1 MTPIQHRLFYERSF
15 PTQRTQIP
23 YLHRPT
29 HPHHEYY
36 IMPYGRRRSFRRRVR
51 RRGRFSGRRSVKR
64 RVRRSYRRRKKPLPV
79 RNARAIRR
87 IKADVEVKFS
97 TEDEFPNLS
106 GAQGAV
112 GSGLYQA
119 LDRYGQNGKFWNNY
133 KPGVVQKLWADQH
146 GVATLQQTGSAIMVE
161 PFCPGLLCTARGIA
175 SQEIDAPTNN
185 TAGASGTRI
194 GRDIVVKSLSVKIH
208 CTPHHK
214 TVGNFLVH
222 TWLVHDERPQ
232 DSWDS
237 PHASGSATSGVTLM
251 PQDFREYINSGQNAN
266 PGPLWLKNTYWIRD
280 PSFWERFKIIS
291 KKSCMLS
298 VQKDDI
304 MTVPVNTNA
313 VVGLGSISAAPEQV
327 TGSTLGAFAIDN
339 TPGPYT
345 AKSQCT
351 LTHMVKS
358 NYKVRYELGLPLVMN
373 APITDPLYQIPENQ
387 QIRLLVFAE
396 PLRSEQ
402 YADTNFGVTFDYS
415 TKLRFTDS

>member
-23 YLHRPT
+23 YLHQPT
-29 HPHHEYY
+29 HHEFD
-36 IMPYGRRRSFRRRVR
+36 MPFRRRRRLRRGVR

-64 RVRRSYRRRKKPLPV
+64 RLRRSYRRRKKSLPV

-146 GVATLQQTGSAIMVE
+146 GAATLQQTGSAIMVE

-175 SQEIDAPTNN
+175 AQEVESFSNPAV
-185 TAGASGTRI
+185 GTRI

-232 DSWDS
+232 DSWES

-251 PQDFREYINSGQNAN
+251 PQDFREYINAGQNAN
-266 PGPLWLKNTYWIRD
+266 PGPLWLKDTYWTRD

-298 VQKDDI
+298 VQKDS
-304 MTVPVNTNA
+304 TLELPSNTNYA
-313 VVGLGSISAAPEQV
+313 VGQSTLACDTEQV
-327 TGSTLGAFAIDN
+327 TGSVLRQFNMDN
-339 TPGPYT
+339 SPGLYTP
-345 AKSQCT
+345 KSQCT
-351 LTHMVKS
+351 ITHMLKS
-358 NYKVRYELGLPLVMN
+358 NYKVRYELGIDTVLPG
-373 APITDPLYQIPENQ
+373 PIQDPLYMIPENQ

-402 YADTNFGVTFDYS
+402 YTDPNFGVTFDYS
-415 TKLRFTDS
+415 AKLRFTDS

>member
-1 MTPIQHRLFYERSF
+1 
-15 PTQRTQIP
+15 
-23 YLHRPT
+23 
-29 HPHHEYY
+29 
-36 IMPYGRRRSFRRRVR
+36 MPYRSRRRLRRGVR

-64 RVRRSYRRRKKPLPV
+64 RVRRSYRRRKKPLSV

-87 IKADVEVKFS
+87 IKDDVEVKFS

-133 KPGVVQKLWADQH
+133 KPGVVQKLWSDQH
-146 GVATLQQTGSAIMVE
+146 GVATLQITGSPIMVE

-175 SQEIDAPTNN
+175 AQEVESFSA
-185 TAGASGTRI
+185 AAVGTRI
-194 GRDIVVKSLSVKIH
+194 GRDITVKSLSVKVH

-222 TWLVHDERPQ
+222 TWLVHDQRPQ

-251 PQDFREYINSGQNAN
+251 PQDFREYINTSQNAN
-266 PGPLWLKNTYWIRD
+266 PGPLWLKDTYWIRD
-280 PSFWERFKIIS
+280 PAFWERFKIIS

-298 VQKDDI
+298 VQKDNI
-304 MTVPVNTNA
+304 AELPTVPGVLGQGEIAADTA
-313 VVGLGSISAAPEQV
+313 PALGSS
-327 TGSTLGAFAIDN
+327 LGQFNIDN
-339 TPGPYT
+339 TPGSYT
-345 AKSQCT
+345 SKSQCT
-351 LTHMVKS
+351 LTHMLKS
-358 NYKVRYELGLPLVMN
+358 NYKVRYELGIDVSLPG
-373 APITDPLYQIPENQ
+373 PIQDPLYMIPENQ

-402 YADTNFGVTFDYS
+402 YTDPNFGVTFDYS
-415 TKLRFTDS
+415 TKLRFTDT